1 MEKHIVDNVLETN
14 NGREIQVRVHQSL
27 IITLYLYRVNPFSV
41 ETLGRLHEKHSLAI
55 LYRYQWLN
63 WFP

>member
-41 ETLGRLHEKHSLAI
+41 ETLGRLQKHSLAI
-55 LYRYQWLN
+55 LYRNQCLN
-63 WFP
+63 